1 MRLAA
6 GALVPVVILAAWQ
19 LVTATGLV
27 PAYRLPAPLTVLQA
41 GGDLVSRVHTTGEM
55 LHEEHLPEGTRVH
68 ALVDETLAAELAG
81 TA

>member
-1 MRLAA
+1 MV
-6 GALVPVVILAAWQ
+6 VP
-19 LVTATGLV
+19 
-27 PAYRLPAPLTVLQA
+27 YSR
-41 GGDLVSRVHTTGEM
+41 GDLVSRVHTTGEM